1 MFPRQGEVYP
11 SPKGMKWRLEEY
23 SLPTNGEKANL
34 RYTYIK

>member
-1 MFPRQGEVYP
+1 MFPQYREVYP
-11 SPKGMKWRLEEY
+11 SPKGMEWRLGEY